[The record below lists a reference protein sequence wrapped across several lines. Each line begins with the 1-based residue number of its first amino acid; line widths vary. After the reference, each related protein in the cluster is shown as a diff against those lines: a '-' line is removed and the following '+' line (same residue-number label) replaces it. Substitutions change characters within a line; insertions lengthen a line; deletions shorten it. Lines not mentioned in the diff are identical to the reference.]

1 MILRTI
7 RYRLS
12 VLFLAFTLSISS
24 ISGVLAEELSPRS
37 SDYIE
42 KYYVH
47 LSKSENNLEVYF
59 SVYGLGILDDLGA
72 HTIIIQ
78 RSRNG
83 SSWTNVKTFY
93 YTDAGYAHMMGHQTH
108 IHQSYVTYTGVS
120 GYYYRALVK
129 VWGGDGTSGDMS
141 PAYTNIVQT

>member
-1 MILRTI
+1 MRNTL
-7 RYRLS
+7 YRLL
-12 VLFLAFTLSISS
+12 VMFLAFALSIPN
-24 ISGVLAEELSPRS
+24 IPGALAEEAIPRS
-37 SDYIE
+37 SEYINSQ
-42 KYYVH
+42 YVH
-47 LSKSENNLEVYF
+47 LSNSENNLEVSF
-59 SVYGLGILDDLGA
+59 TVYGKGILNDLGA

>member
-1 MILRTI
+1 MPN
-7 RYRLS
+7 S
-12 VLFLAFTLSISS
+12 PV
-24 ISGVLAEELSPRS
+24 VLAEETIPRS
-37 SDYIE
+37 SEYI
-42 KYYVH
+42 KSQYVH
-47 LSKSENNLEVYF
+47 LSNSENNLEVYF
-59 SVYGLGILDDLGA
+59 KVYGMGILNDLGA

-93 YTDAGYAHMMGHQTH
+93 YTDAGYSHMMGHQTWT
-108 IHQSYVTYTGVS
+108 HQAYVTYTGVS

-129 VWGGDGTSGDMS
+129 VWGGDGTSGDMY

>member
-1 MILRTI
+1 M
-7 RYRLS
+7 
-12 VLFLAFTLSISS
+12 LFLA
-24 ISGVLAEELSPRS
+24 LALCIPNSPGALAGETIPRS
-37 SDYIE
+37 SEYIE

-47 LSKSENNLEVYF
+47 LSKSGNNLEVYF
-59 SVYGLGILDDLGA
+59 NVYGMDILNDLGA

-93 YTDAGYAHMMGHQTH
+93 YTDAGYSHMMGHQAW
-108 IHQSYVTYTGVS
+108 IHQAYVTYTGVS

-129 VWGGDGTSGDMS
+129 IWGGDGTSGDMS